1 MNFKAGVNCV
11 LGEASAACPQ
21 EEPIQGH
28 GTQDMSRN
36 IHEALA
42 HLWHSQLGGVMGGTG
57 CPWLSPLEGTTKCL
71 DFVTQFPQ
79 GENFCRIWALGANVQ
94 LHRHRDQVPHA
105 SHGHVSGKC

>member
-1 MNFKAGVNCV
+1 MSSGRANPRPWNSGHVQKHPRGTCPPVALTAGR
-11 LGEASAACPQ
+11 GDG
-21 EEPIQGH
+21 GH
-28 GTQDMSRN
+28 WVS
-36 IHEALA
+36 LA
-42 HLWHSQLGGVMGGTG
+42 QPTGGNN
-57 CPWLSPLEGTTKCL
+57 CL